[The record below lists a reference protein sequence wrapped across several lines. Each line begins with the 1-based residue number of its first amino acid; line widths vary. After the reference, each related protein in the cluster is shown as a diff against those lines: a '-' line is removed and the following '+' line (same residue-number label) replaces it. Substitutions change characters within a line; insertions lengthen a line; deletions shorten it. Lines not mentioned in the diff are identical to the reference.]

1 VEQHQFRVIRARL
14 REIGKILSNR
24 SDQAGLPLHALVIS
38 HHAKRIAD
46 PESARIAQVLAMSTS
61 SRTKTFH
68 CSLDLLDVVILSVLP
83 VIGVASYMAL
93 RVTGKRDARDIVL
106 DEERFRTQG

>member
-1 VEQHQFRVIRARL
+1 MLGRIEGKVNCSVASKVL
-14 REIGKILSNR
+14 RHV
-24 SDQAGLPLHALVIS
+24 D
-38 HHAKRIAD
+38 
-46 PESARIAQVLAMSTS
+46 M
-61 SRTKTFH
+61 RTPRR
-68 CSLDLLDVVILSVLP
+68 SLDLLDVVILSVLP

>member
-1 VEQHQFRVIRARL
+1 MEQHQFRVIRARL

-46 PESARIAQVLAMSTS
+46 PESVRIAQVLAMST
-61 SRTKTFH
+61 RTKSFH

-83 VIGVASYMAL
+83 VIGVAGYMAL